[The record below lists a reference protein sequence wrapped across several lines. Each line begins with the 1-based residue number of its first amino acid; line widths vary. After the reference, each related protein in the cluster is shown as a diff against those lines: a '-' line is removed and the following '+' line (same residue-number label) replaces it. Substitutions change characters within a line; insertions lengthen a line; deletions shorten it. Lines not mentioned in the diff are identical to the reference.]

1 MAMPDLPM
9 NKYRAAIEILLQGRD
24 QLVES
29 LADDVLDQQEN
40 LLDGGFQ
47 FHEFLES
54 QGARLH
60 FLGLILGHLEQSA
73 ELMDEIVA
81 ARQRFADPGPRSE
94 PPHPRKRSRTR
105 NPRSAKPRKQPPPGS
120 EGTIDDI
127 PF

>member
-1 MAMPDLPM
+1 MPDQPL

-24 QLVES
+24 QLVDC

-73 ELMDEIVA
+73 EMVEEVSA
-81 ARQRFADPGPRSE
+81 ARLRLAEPEPRSE
-94 PPHPRKRSRTR
+94 PPHPRKRSRSR
-105 NPRSAKPRKQPPPGS
+105 NSRTAKPRKQPPPSS
-120 EGTIDDI
+120 EGTVDDI

>member
-1 MAMPDLPM
+1 MPDQPL

-24 QLVES
+24 QLVDC

-73 ELMDEIVA
+73 EMVEEVSA
-81 ARQRFADPGPRSE
+81 ARLRLAEPEPRSE
-94 PPHPRKRSRTR
+94 PPHPRKRSRSR
-105 NPRSAKPRKQPPPGS
+105 NSRTAKPRKQPPPNS
-120 EGTIDDI
+120 EGTVDDI

>member
-1 MAMPDLPM
+1 MRELPL
-9 NKYRAAIEILLQGRD
+9 NKYRAAMEILLQGRD
-24 QLVES
+24 QLVET

-73 ELMDEIVA
+73 ELVEQMTA
-81 ARQRFADPGPRSE
+81 LRLE
-94 PPHPRKRSRTR
+94 PSVSASKSSSAPSRKRSKAR
-105 NPRSAKPRKQPPPGS
+105 NARSPKPRRQPPPDS
-120 EGTIDDI
+120 EGTPAEP

>member
-1 MAMPDLPM
+1 MRELPL
-9 NKYRAAIEILLQGRD
+9 NKYRAAMEILLQGRD
-24 QLVES
+24 QLVET

-73 ELMDEIVA
+73 EMVEEVSA
-81 ARQRFADPGPRSE
+81 ARLRLADPEPRTE
-94 PPHPRKRSRTR
+94 PPHSRKRSRGRNSR
-105 NPRSAKPRKQPPPGS
+105 NPKPRKQPPPNS
-120 EGTIDDI
+120 EGTVDDI

>member
-1 MAMPDLPM
+1 MRELPL
-9 NKYRAAIEILLQGRD
+9 NKYRAAMEILLQGRD
-24 QLVES
+24 QLVET

-40 LLDGGFQ
+40 ILDGGFQ

-73 ELMDEIVA
+73 ELVEQLTSL
-81 ARQRFADPGPRSE
+81 RLE
-94 PPHPRKRSRTR
+94 PSPSASKSSLSQSRKRSKAR
-105 NPRSAKPRKQPPPGS
+105 NARSPKPRRQPPPDA
-120 EGTIDDI
+120 EGTPDET

>member
-1 MAMPDLPM
+1 MPDQPS

-24 QLVES
+24 QLVDC

-73 ELMDEIVA
+73 EMVEEVSA
-81 ARQRFADPGPRSE
+81 ARLRLAEPEPRSE
-94 PPHPRKRSRTR
+94 PPHPRKRSRSR
-105 NPRSAKPRKQPPPGS
+105 NSRTAKSRKQPPPNS
-120 EGTIDDI
+120 EGTVDDI

>member
-1 MAMPDLPM
+1 MLDLPL
-9 NKYRAAIEILLQGRD
+9 NKYRAAMEILLQGRD

-29 LADDVLDQQEN
+29 LADDVLDQKEN

-73 ELMDEIVA
+73 ELVEEA
-81 ARQRFADPGPRSE
+81 AASRLRLEDSEPRSE
-94 PPHPRKRSRTR
+94 PRPSRKRSRSRGSRT
-105 NPRSAKPRKQPPPGS
+105 PKPRKQPPPNS
-120 EGTIDDI
+120 EGTMDDI

>member
-1 MAMPDLPM
+1 MPDLPL
-9 NKYRAAIEILLQGRD
+9 NKYRAAMEILLQGRD

-29 LADDVLDQQEN
+29 LADDVLDQRED

-47 FHEFLES
+47 FHEFLEC

-73 ELMDEIVA
+73 EMMEEIAA
-81 ARQRFADPGPRSE
+81 ARQRFSELEHRSE
-94 PPHPRKRSRTR
+94 SSHSRKRSRNR
-105 NPRSAKPRKQPPPGS
+105 GSRGPKPRKQPPPGS
-120 EGTIDDI
+120 EETIDDI